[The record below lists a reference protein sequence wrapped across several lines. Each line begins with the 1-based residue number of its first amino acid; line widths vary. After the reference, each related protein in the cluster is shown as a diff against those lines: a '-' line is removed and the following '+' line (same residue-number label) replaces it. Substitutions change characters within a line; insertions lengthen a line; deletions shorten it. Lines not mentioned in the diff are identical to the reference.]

1 MGILYWTIVDFSII
15 VNYIIKI
22 IIISTRRIWRAIF

>member
-22 IIISTRRIWRAIF
+22 IIISARIIWRAIF